1 MRTRLFLAS
10 LALWLI
16 AACAGV
22 RTPGEK
28 TRDHVTLDLL
38 RSAPGAEKLY
48 IQAGLP
54 NGEKGI
60 FLVDTGAGISAIS
73 TALAERLGIP
83 GRKSNSTLSGLGG
96 QAALVEGLLPSL
108 SLGGLEVRDI
118 EVAIGVPGLPSHA
131 GWMPIDGI
139 LGNNVWAHLVMVID
153 YQADVLELGRP
164 GTIRVPG
171 TAVPMAFDGQHVLVP
186 VTLHAGNDGEVQVSR
201 SLHLE
206 LDTGARRILLSGS
219 TGEGFEALASEGQ
232 ESIFGIGASE
242 DVPLS
247 AFYRETRRIPIV
259 SVELGGAVVESPG
272 SATWLNYKD
281 QQRIGPPRLAGLLGH
296 AVLSN
301 HRVIIDFPGQQ
312 FALLSSNR
320 RARQLDGHQV
330 LLEQDLKRYGEDPDR
345 GLFRAR
351 MHLAQS
357 HYDDAL
363 DDLSAYLNVHSQDAE
378 ALITLTLLLRNGGR
392 FHQALANTAGVGA
405 GDLVDH
411 GEILASVNSLVLAE
425 QLDAASRLAKA
436 AQEARPNE
444 AIVHVVLADVAMAT
458 GQTEA
463 AGAALMRAAQLRENP
478 DAFLHRRAQ
487 LALAE
492 GDAYAAVAHLRRRLD
507 LYPTDGYALWS
518 YALLSAALPELAST
532 FLTDLERSQSRLHYE
547 SLPLDFITAALVL
560 HGDLEG
566 ARAAK
571 EEGIARD
578 CLPVESKIS
587 KANCEAW
594 YRGMAQEELDDAL
607 AYIEGALEQDPHRP
621 DFLDT
626 LAVVQVGL
634 GDYKAAREASWQAAR
649 YSPEMLYHLWQFR
662 RLDSLATTQAP

>member
-1 MRTRLFLAS
+1 MRNRFLLAS
-10 LALWLI
+10 LALWI
-16 AACAGV
+16 FAACAGI

-28 TRDHVTLDLL
+28 SRDRVTLDLL
-38 RSAPGAEKLY
+38 RSAPGADKLY
-48 IQAGLP
+48 IQAMLP

-60 FLVDTGAGISAIS
+60 FLVDTGAGISTIS
-73 TALAERLGIP
+73 TALAERLGIS
-83 GRKSNSTLSGLGG
+83 GKKSNSTLSGLGG
-96 QAALVEGLLPSL
+96 QAAMVEGQLSSI
-108 SLGGLEVRDI
+108 SLGGLEIRDVD
-118 EVAIGVPGLPSHA
+118 VAIGVPGLPSHA

-139 LGNNVWAHLVMVID
+139 LGNNVWAGLVMVID
-153 YQADVLELGRP
+153 YQADVLELGLP
-164 GTIRVPG
+164 GSIRLPDS
-171 TAVPMAFDGQHVLVP
+171 TVPMTFDGQHVLVP
-186 VTLHAGNDGEVQVSR
+186 VTLHAGHGGEIQVSR

-219 TGEGFEALASEGQ
+219 TGEGFESLASEGQ
-232 ESIFGIGASE
+232 EPIFGIGASE

-247 AFYRETRRIPIV
+247 AFYRETRRVPIV
-259 SVELGGAVVESPG
+259 SVELGGAVVEAPG
-272 SATWLNYKD
+272 SATWLNYKN
-281 QQRIGPPRLAGLLGH
+281 QQRIGPPRLTGLLGH

-312 FALLSSNR
+312 FALLPSNR

-363 DDLSAYLNVHSQDAE
+363 DDLSAYLDVHSDDAE
-378 ALITLTLLLRNGGR
+378 ALITLTLLLRSGGR

-425 QLDAASRLAKA
+425 QVDAASRLAA
-436 AQEARPNE
+436 AARDARPND
-444 AIVHVVLADVAMAT
+444 AIVYVSLADVAMAT

-463 AGAALMRAAQLRENP
+463 AGAALRRAAQLRENP
-478 DAFLHRRAQ
+478 DAFLHRRAL

-518 YALLSAALPELAST
+518 YALLSAALPELAGT
-532 FLTDLERSQSRLHYE
+532 FLADLERAQTRLHKE
-547 SLPLDFITAALVL
+547 SLPHDFIAASLVL

-566 ARAAK
+566 AKAAMEK
-571 EEGIARD
+571 GLERD

-594 YRGMAQEELDDAL
+594 YRGMAQADLDKAL
-607 AYIEGALEQDPHRP
+607 DYIEGALEQDPHRP

-662 RLDSLATTQAP
+662 RLDALAATQSP